1 MIEQRPLGNSG
12 TTVSAI
18 GLGCVTFGREI
29 PPEDAFEVMDY
40 AIEKG
45 VNFFDTAEGYTE
57 GDLSSEKVI
66 GDWMKSRGVSDEVTI
81 CTKVSSGGTAENVKR
96 ALAQSFDR
104 LQVDKIEI
112 YKAHSA
118 FQDAPYEE
126 YIGVMNEAV
135 KAGQIDVI
143 GCSNFR
149 ARPLKEALDVSDKN
163 GWARFQITQPPY
175 SLARSDNPGH
185 LDRVEAEAEFFPL
198 CVKEGVGITPYSPL
212 GAGFLA
218 GKYTPGKYIPDKTK
232 FPKGTRF
239 DMRPGHAEI
248 YFEDRNFKL
257 VEKLRA
263 KSAEMGV
270 PMVRLA
276 MAWVMANNS
285 LTSVLIGARRPNH
298 VDNAIQAMEMELSPE
313 LHAEMTAWA

>member
-1 MIEQRPLGNSG
+1 MIEQRPLGKSG
-12 TTVSAI
+12 MTVSAV

-29 PPEDAFEVMDY
+29 DVDTAFGIMDH
-40 AIEKG
+40 ALANGID
-45 VNFFDTAEGYTE
+45 FFDTAEGYAS
-57 GDLSSEKVI
+57 GDVPSEKVV
-66 GDWMKSRGVSDEVTI
+66 GDWMKSRGVRDEITI
-81 CTKVSSGGTAENVKR
+81 CTKVSSGGTAQNVKR
-96 ALAQSFDR
+96 AVEQSLDR
-104 LQVDKIEI
+104 LQVDRVEI

-135 KAGQIDVI
+135 DAGQIDVI

-149 ARPLKEALDVSDKN
+149 AGQLRDALGVSDRN

-175 SLARSDNPGH
+175 SLARSNHPGH

-198 CVKEGVGITPYSPL
+198 CIEEHVAVTPYSPL
-212 GAGFLA
+212 AAGFLA
-218 GKYTPGKYIPDKTK
+218 GKYTPDRSK

-239 DMRPGHAEI
+239 DVIPGHADI
-248 YFEDRNFKL
+248 YFEDRNFRL

-263 KSAEMGV
+263 KSQEMGV

-276 MAWVMANNS
+276 MSWVMANKS
-285 LTSVLIGARRPNH
+285 LTSVLVGARKIEH
-298 VDNAIQAMEMELSPE
+298 LDNAIMSMNMELSQE
-313 LHAEMTAWA
+313 LHAEMAGWA